1 VRKFF
6 TQCRCQLTFGSLP
19 VEILRA
25 SQRLQSDLI
34 VVPLSLDV
42 VSNCWTAKDLLDE
55 LVRKANCS
63 VIGIPSAKSE

>member
-1 VRKFF
+1 
-6 TQCRCQLTFGSLP
+6 
-19 VEILRA
+19 
-25 SQRLQSDLI
+25 LI

-42 VSNCWTAKDLLDE
+42 VSHCWTAKDLLDE